1 MFAYTPRD
9 STGNDRPVIFHL
21 SAHVVMGWT
30 GNDWPP
36 DAMLSEL
43 DALEIISAEIAHRL
57 DSIEPLNDVAAPLR
71 DVNGNRIGEINWR
84 ATDGSPS

>member
-1 MFAYTPRD
+1 MSA
-9 STGNDRPVIFHL
+9 GQDRPVIFHL

-30 GNDWPP
+30 GDDWPA

-43 DALEIISAEIAHRL
+43 DALEIISAEIGHKL
-57 DSIEPLNDVAAPLR
+57 DSIEPLNEHAAPLR

-84 ATDGSPS
+84 ATDRPES